1 MMNSQ
6 ELFEMSQVDIVNIDR
21 STIADINSITINQG
35 LPHKEK
41 ILSYIAQMGNP
52 YCFLSSDI
60 PVRMRFVAEDKS
72 LSQLLINFF
81 SQLKQK

>member
-52 YCFLSSDI
+52 YCFLSGDI

>member
-41 ILSYIAQMGNP
+41 ILSYISQMGNP
-52 YCFLSSDI
+52 YCFLSDDI